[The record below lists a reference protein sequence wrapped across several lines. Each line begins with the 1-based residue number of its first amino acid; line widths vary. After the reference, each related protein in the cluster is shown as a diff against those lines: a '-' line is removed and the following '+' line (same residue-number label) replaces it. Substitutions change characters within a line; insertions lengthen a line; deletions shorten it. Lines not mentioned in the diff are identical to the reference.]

1 MLCVIETPESVTV
14 RSIVDFS
21 ARLTE
26 ALAAHADIE
35 LDVDALG
42 EVDLSFVQLMLA
54 ARADAAQ
61 RGGTVRLAR
70 PAGPAVAALLE
81 RAGFLTDP
89 DPADLDF
96 WFHGDLPQ

>member
-1 MLCVIETPESVTV
+1 MTHVVELPESLTV
-14 RSIVDFS
+14 RSIADF
-21 ARLTE
+21 ATRLAE
-26 ALAAHADIE
+26 IMDSDAAVE
-35 LDVDALG
+35 LDAGRLG

-54 ARADAAQ
+54 ARAHAAQ
-61 RGGTVRLAR
+61 RGGALRLAS
-70 PAGPAVAALLE
+70 PAGPAIAALLE